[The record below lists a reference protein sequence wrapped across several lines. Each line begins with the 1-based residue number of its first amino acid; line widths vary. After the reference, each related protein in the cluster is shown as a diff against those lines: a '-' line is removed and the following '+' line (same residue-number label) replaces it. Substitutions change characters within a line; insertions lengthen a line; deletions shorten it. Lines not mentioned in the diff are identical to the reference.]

1 MDWINNAS
9 ITGADSL
16 ISNFHTGVS
25 SIAILHLPLSFLLS
39 FPLLFVLCLLCPV
52 INAKFCDILQ
62 NLQLSANPI
71 ILFKLASFYHTGH
84 KVSILCIL
92 FPNTKSQKRLQP
104 IDSGWSLNDYNF
116 FCFLTV
122 STTVLPFI
130 FTNVI
135 LYYYF
140 ITILIRLVYRNTILL
155 YQYIALIYSY
165 SLINSY
171 STA

>member
-1 MDWINNAS
+1 MIS
-9 ITGADSL
+9 VPFPSADSAR
-16 ISNFHTGVS
+16 ISIFNLSQSLRHRYSPIPVERSRFLPFVPVNPFSKIRGIS
-25 SIAILHLPLSFLLS
+25 S
-39 FPLLFVLCLLCPV
+39 
-52 INAKFCDILQ
+52 
-62 NLQLSANPI
+62 LQLSANPI